1 MTAEEWA
8 DEIYAVTGMVV
19 NAEQATAISKM
30 ILNARIL
37 ALDEA
42 WAVIA
47 DRPVSE
53 DDLTFYEIM
62 NRDQE
67 MMDAIVALKESSH
80 V

>member
-1 MTAEEWA
+1 MDAEEWA
-8 DEIYAVTGMVV
+8 DEIYAATGMVV

-30 ILNARIL
+30 IMNARIL

-42 WAVIA
+42 WEVIA
-47 DRPVSE
+47 DRPVNE
-53 DDLTFYEIM
+53 DGLTFTEIM

-67 MMDAIVALKESSH
+67 MMDAIRALKRTGY